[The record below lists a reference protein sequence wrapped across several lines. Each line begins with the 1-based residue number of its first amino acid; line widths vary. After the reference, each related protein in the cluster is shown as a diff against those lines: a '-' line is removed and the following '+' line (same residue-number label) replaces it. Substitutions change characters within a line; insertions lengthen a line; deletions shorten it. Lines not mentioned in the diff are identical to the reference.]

1 MKYYFIAGEA
11 SGDLHGSNLIAAL
24 KQKDAT
30 SEFRAWG
37 GDKMQNQGAQIVKH
51 YKYLAF
57 MGFWEVAKNLRTILS
72 YIAFCK
78 KDILAFKPDALILI
92 DYPGFNMRIA
102 KWATIIGIP
111 VHYYIM
117 PQVWAW
123 KENRVRKLAKYTNY
137 RYAILPFEVD
147 FFEQKHKLSIDF
159 VGHPLIDEFSAIPKS
174 DGGALKAALG
184 LTKNQKIIALL
195 PGSRKQEITKILGVM
210 TTIIDSFPE
219 YRFVIAGTSNID
231 QSLYRQLAPGV
242 DIVIDQTYYLVRYA
256 DAAIVTSGTATLETA
271 LLKTPQIVCY
281 KTSPLSFAIAK
292 RIVKLPFISLVNLIV
307 NRLLIRELIQGE
319 CNQTELKY
327 SLQKILSKNSRK
339 AILSGYDELI
349 EKLGGK
355 GASEKVASLIHKR
368 THA

>member
-1 MKYYFIAGEA
+1 MKYYLIAGEA
-11 SGDLHGSNLIAAL
+11 SGDLHGGNLIASL
-24 KQKDAT
+24 KEKDAT
-30 SEFRAWG
+30 SIFRAWG
-37 GDKMQNQGAQIVKH
+37 GDKMKNQGAQIVKH

-102 KWATIIGIP
+102 KWATALGIP

-123 KENRVRKLAKYTNY
+123 KENRVKKLAKYTNY

-147 FFEQKHKLSIDF
+147 FFEQKHKLPIDF
-159 VGHPLIDEFSAIPKS
+159 VGHPLIDELSVIPNS
-174 DGGALKAALG
+174 NGGSFIAALG
-184 LTKNQKIIALL
+184 LSKNEKIIALL
-195 PGSRKQEITKILGVM
+195 PGSREQEITKILGVL
-210 TTIIDSFPE
+210 IRLIDSFPD

-231 QSLYRQLAPGV
+231 RSLYNQIAPGV
-242 DIVIDQTYYLVRYA
+242 DIVIDQTYDLVRHA

-281 KTSPLSFAIAK
+281 KTSPLSYAIAK
-292 RIVKLPFISLVNLIV
+292 RIVKLPFISLVNLIL
-307 NRLLIRELIQGE
+307 NRLLVG
-319 CNQTELKY
+319 
-327 SLQKILSKNSRK
+327 S
-339 AILSGYDELI
+339 
-349 EKLGGK
+349 
-355 GASEKVASLIHKR
+355 
-368 THA
+368 

>member
-1 MKYYFIAGEA
+1 MKYYLIAGEA

-24 KQKDAT
+24 KQKDVT
-30 SEFRAWG
+30 SKFRAWG
-37 GDKMQNQGAQIVKH
+37 GDKMQNQGAEIVKH
-51 YKYLAF
+51 YKNLAF
-57 MGFWEVAKNLRTILS
+57 MGFWEVAKNLRKILS
-72 YIAFCK
+72 YITFCK

-102 KWATIIGIP
+102 KWATALRIP

-147 FFEQKHKLSIDF
+147 FFEQKHKLHIDF
-159 VGHPLIDEFSAIPKS
+159 VGHPLIDELSEIAQTDTAS
-174 DGGALKAALG
+174 LKASLDM
-184 LTKNQKIIALL
+184 TKNEKIIALL
-195 PGSRKQEITKILGVM
+195 PGSRKQEINKILGVM
-210 TTIIDSFPE
+210 TSIIDSFPK

-231 QSLYRQLAPGV
+231 QSLYHQLAPDV
-242 DIVIDQTYYLVRYA
+242 DIVMDQTYDLVRLA
-256 DAAIVTSGTATLETA
+256 DAAIVASGTATLETA

-292 RIVKLPFISLVNLIV
+292 RIVKLSFISLVNLIV
-307 NRLLIRELIQGE
+307 NRLLVRELIQSE
-319 CNQTELKY
+319 CNKIELRNT
-327 SLQKILSKNSRK
+327 LQEILSENVRK
-339 AILSGYDELI
+339 AILSGYDEVI